1 MEVVLISIV
10 LVGISFLILGVRIFF
25 VKGGNF
31 PETEVGTNRNMRQLG
46 ITCVKCD
53 ESKRYREAV
62 RKRAAKNINPS
73 FLKLDVSGL
82 GSKPSGNAL

>member
-1 MEVVLISIV
+1 MEVVLIAIV

-31 PETEVGTNRNMRQLG
+31 PETEVGTNRNMRHLG

-53 ESKRYREAV
+53 ENKRYREAV
-62 RKRAAKNINPS
+62 RKRAAKNINPLY
-73 FLKLDVSGL
+73 LKVDVSGL
-82 GSKPSGNAL
+82 GSKKSTE